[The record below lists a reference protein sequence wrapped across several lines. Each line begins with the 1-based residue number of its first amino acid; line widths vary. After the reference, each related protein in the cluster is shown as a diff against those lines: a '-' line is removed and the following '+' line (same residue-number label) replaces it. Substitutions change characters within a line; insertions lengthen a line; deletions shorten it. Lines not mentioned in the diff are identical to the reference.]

1 MEGYWIQGYDNFTIG
16 SAITVSDT
24 SDYKPGTAYPATSNW
39 RCLGG
44 YVASDNVSTWL
55 NSLMT
60 GYLNSG
66 NFTTGSEQHCDLSTD
81 NATDRGRTQHTL
93 WGLSDGSTKNLVHSS
108 EDHQAAYANWTSST
122 EQFYDL
128 RYR

>member
-1 MEGYWIQGYDNFTIG
+1 VEGYWIQGYDNLTFG
-16 SAITVSDT
+16 SAITVSNT
-24 SDYKPGTAYPATSNW
+24 SDDKPSTAYPATSNW

-44 YVASDNVSTWL
+44 YAASDNVSTWL

-66 NFTTGSEQHCDLSTD
+66 NWETGTEKHWDLSTD

-93 WGLSDGSTKNLVHSS
+93 WGLSTGSTKNLVHSI
-108 EDHQAAYANWTSST
+108 EDYQAAYDNWTSST
-122 EQFYDL
+122 AQFYDL
-128 RYR
+128 